1 MQYEIQV
8 NTNGY
13 IGDTQSKEIHID
25 NFILA
30 LARFGYTPYLTEENN
45 VCFSIYSE
53 EDIMKIEDKSEAK
66 NYQKEML

>member
-13 IGDTQSKEIHID
+13 IGDTQNKEIHID

-30 LARFGYTPYLTEENN
+30 LARFGYTPYLTEDNN

-53 EDIMKIEDKSEAK
+53 EDIMKIDKQSKEENYKEAI
-66 NYQKEML
+66 L